1 MTLEITLYL
10 AIALLALLIVGVI
23 VAIVQAHQS
32 DADLYQ
38 EAFDAGY
45 IVGGDAE
52 VPRWAS
58 LHDENC
64 ALYDRVDALKRE
76 LADLQEG
83 YDFWKALGQ
92 AHLNQ
97 VYEGEAFRHV
107 L

>member
-10 AIALLALLIVGVI
+10 AIALLALLIVGALI
-23 VAIVQAHQS
+23 AIFQAVRPET
-32 DADLYQ
+32 DAYQ
-38 EAFDAGY
+38 DGFDAGY

-97 VYEGEAFRHV
+97 VSEGEAFRHV